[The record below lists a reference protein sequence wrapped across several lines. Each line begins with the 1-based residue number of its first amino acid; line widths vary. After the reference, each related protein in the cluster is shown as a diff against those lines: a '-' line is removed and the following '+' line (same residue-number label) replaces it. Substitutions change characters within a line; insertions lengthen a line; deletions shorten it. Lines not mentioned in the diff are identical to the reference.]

1 MNPLKTF
8 TDKELEDFK
17 ELGINFEDRL
27 YSREEI
33 KRIDYQ
39 TRDYIMSQS
48 SKNGDITKTLYKF
61 EDSLKKMIKYE

>member
-1 MNPLKTF
+1 MNPLKIF
-8 TDKELEDFK
+8 TDKELKDFK

-39 TRDYIMSQS
+39 TRDYIMNQS

-61 EDSLKKMIKYE
+61 EDPLKKMIKYE